1 MPLACAPSRAPR
13 ARCFGG
19 AVLAVATSRS
29 GSLRCL
35 AVAALALL
43 ALGSSAHAQSESGR
57 EHRRFRAGTR
67 AFDMTADFITYERA
81 GDLYVAR
88 GAVQVAQD
96 GRVLTADWAA
106 FSNETRKG
114 MAIGNVIAREGE
126 DVIHAR
132 AMRFQVDQQ
141 VGLVLGGSIESETQ
155 EFRLEGAEIERRGQ
169 DQYRLVDAR
178 FTTCQC
184 PEGERDPWAVRSQE
198 LEVEVGGFA
207 KARNSTIDILG
218 VPVLWLPWLAYPVK
232 SERESGVL
240 FPEVRTSSRTGLDV
254 GLPFF
259 WAAADPLNVTIAPH
273 YLTKRGFKPELTLE
287 YVIGEKSW
295 GEVYGTF
302 LWNDD
307 EVNRND
313 PLDPTD
319 SPSTPFSNDRWAIE
333 VSHDQHELPGGF
345 RAKIDAT
352 VLSDNLFPFDFR
364 EYAEVRNDRHIDSLA
379 FAESRFGARDQLGLS
394 GEVRF
399 ADDLQNPDNLD
410 RDRTWLQRLP
420 DLRASLLPSGVLGSR
435 VFWAFD
441 ARYTHFTALDRVRQ
455 RFPGAALGPHG
466 LFLDT
471 GIDGVPT
478 GFERDQNGDPSL
490 ADESLDDFID
500 ALTTPGAP
508 EGDGRFQEGE
518 LLADRGHRVVL
529 NPRLYAPLRLGD
541 VVEVLPEVG
550 YYGTFYDSQRR
561 GAESRSLVTGNLD
574 VRARLRRTVP
584 LPLTTD
590 RAIHLLEPRMG
601 FTLIERLGSG
611 ESDNPLFIPRSEIL
625 QARLRALDP
634 ISITRDPA
642 DRIDEVEALHVSLG
656 NRLYTRGA
664 EEGAPPRLVAD
675 ATLTAWWD
683 FAGDAVRN
691 IFLDGAVF
699 PALKW
704 RSRFDL
710 GFDIDESRIDE
721 ALFEL
726 GYADER
732 GNDVSAGYRFVRDL
746 PKFFEGFRY
755 DQSRYDEFTVDFE
768 RINQFDLYGRWTLL
782 RGFAATYRVQYS
794 LEGHFSLRHQFGL
807 EYVSRCKCWAIRL
820 EAEDQRSRG
829 FEVGISYKILGVG
842 DDLIRPFDSRRRRD
856 REAILTR

>member
-1 MPLACAPSRAPR
+1 MRRLA
-13 ARCFGG
+13 
-19 AVLAVATSRS
+19 LAT
-29 GSLRCL
+29 
-35 AVAALALL
+35 LALL
-43 ALGSSAHAQSESGR
+43 AASAAQAQSEPGR
-57 EHRRFRAGTR
+57 EHRHFRAGTR

-88 GAVQVAQD
+88 GEVQVAQD

-106 FSNETRKG
+106 FSNVTRKG
-114 MAIGNVIAREGE
+114 MAIGNVIAREGD

-132 AMRFQVDQQ
+132 AMRFQLDEQ
-141 VGLVLGGSIESETQ
+141 VGLVLGGRIESETQ
-155 EFRLEGAEIERRGQ
+155 EFRLEGAEIERRGE

-184 PEGERDPWAVRSQE
+184 PEGERDPWVVSSEE
-198 LEVEVGGFA
+198 LDVEIGGFA

-232 SERESGVL
+232 TKRETGLL
-240 FPEVRTSSRTGLDV
+240 FPEVRTSSRSGFDIGV
-254 GLPFF
+254 PFF
-259 WAAADPLNVTIAPH
+259 WAAADPLNVKIAPH
-273 YLTKRGFKPELTLE
+273 YLVERGFKPELTLE

-295 GEVYGTF
+295 GELYGTF

-307 EVNRND
+307 EVKHN
-313 PLDPTD
+313 DPTD
-319 SPSTPFSNDRWAIE
+319 PTDNPSTPFSNDRWAIDLT
-333 VSHDQHELPGGF
+333 HDQHDLPGGW
-345 RAKIDAT
+345 RAKVDAT

-364 EYAEVRNDRHIDSLA
+364 EYSGIRNDRHIDSLA
-379 FAESRFGARDQLGLS
+379 FAENSFGARDQLGLS

-410 RDRTWLQRLP
+410 RDSTLLQRVP

-435 VFWAFD
+435 IFWAFD
-441 ARYTHFTALDRVRQ
+441 ARYTYFTAFDRVHQ
-455 RFPGAALGPHG
+455 RYPGAPLGPRG

-478 GFERDQNGDPSL
+478 GFERDENGDPFNPL
-490 ADESLDDFID
+490 NPPIPPLTADFSNDDF
-500 ALTTPGAP
+500 ALTGGP
-508 EGDGRFQEGE
+508 EGDGIFQEGE

-541 VVEVLPEVG
+541 IVEILPELG
-550 YYGTFYDSQRR
+550 YYGTFYDSQQR
-561 GAESRSLVTGNLD
+561 GAAMRNLATGSID
-574 VRARLRRTVP
+574 VRARLRRSVP
-584 LPLTTD
+584 LPFTTL
-590 RAIHLLEPRMG
+590 RATHLLEPRIG
-601 FTLIERLGSG
+601 FTLVEQLGG
-611 ESDNPLFIPRSEIL
+611 DPQSDNPLFIPRSEIL

-634 ISITRDPA
+634 TSISRDPA
-642 DRIDEVEALHVSLG
+642 DRIDEVEALHLSLG

-683 FAGDAVRN
+683 FKGDTVRN

-704 RSRFDL
+704 RSRFNL
-710 GFDIDESRIDE
+710 GFDIDDAQIDE
-721 ALFEL
+721 SLFEL
-726 GYADER
+726 GYADDR
-732 GNDVSAGYRFVRDL
+732 GDDVSFGYRFVRDL
-746 PKFFEGFRY
+746 PKFFEGFSY
-755 DQSRYDEFTVDFE
+755 DRSRYDEFSVDFK
-768 RINQFDLYGRWTLL
+768 RINQFDIYGRWTLL

-807 EYVSRCKCWAIRL
+807 EYVSRCKCWAIRI
-820 EAEDQRSRG
+820 EAEDERSRG
-829 FEVGISYKILGVG
+829 FDVGFSYKILGVG
-842 DDLIRPFDSRRRRD
+842 DNLIRPFDSRRRRD
-856 REAILTR
+856 RDSILTH